1 MYGFPNAWS
10 PRHDPIKGAS
20 GCGECA
26 EAFNA
31 SKWCA
36 WAMDESLPNK
46 FRSAAVM
53 MFVVQRQQEM
63 GVL

>member
-1 MYGFPNAWS
+1 
-10 PRHDPIKGAS
+10 
-20 GCGECA
+20 
-26 EAFNA
+26 
-31 SKWCA
+31 
-36 WAMDESLPNK
+36 MDESLPNK